1 LKQKLDY
8 KSIVLSGSF
17 GGLVYAIIMSI
28 FYQFTGDEG
37 FSIIKFAV
45 DFLMFG
51 LLVAGIIWWSM
62 RKENKDK
69 DKGK

>member
-1 LKQKLDY
+1 MKQQPDY
-8 KSIVLSGSF
+8 KSIVLSGSL

-62 RKENKDK
+62 RKESK

>member
-1 LKQKLDY
+1 LKEKLDY

-37 FSIIKFAV
+37 FHIVKFVV
-45 DFLMFG
+45 DFFMFG
-51 LLVAGIIWWSM
+51 LLVAAIIWE
-62 RKENKDK
+62 KEKKRTINECTKF
-69 DKGK
+69 

>member
-1 LKQKLDY
+1 LKQKIDY

-37 FSIIKFAV
+37 FSIVKFAV
-45 DFLMFG
+45 DFIMFG
-51 LLVAGIIWWSM
+51 LLVAAIIWWSM
-62 RKENKDK
+62 RKGNNEKKD
-69 DKGK
+69 

>member
-1 LKQKLDY
+1 MKEKLDY

-37 FSIIKFAV
+37 FHFVKFVV

-51 LLVAGIIWWSM
+51 LLVAAIIWWSM
-62 RKENKDK
+62 RKGKKENNK
-69 DKGK
+69 